1 MSSLF
6 DKLQSELED
15 REEEG
20 GITALD
26 LLDLP
31 AQLRK
36 IMRFMLREVESK
48 RTDLTKHILTWD
60 DEDRLAEEDLDKS
73 LDALVKQ
80 GWLLRLG
87 EEGKWRYKVNL
98 RRKKGSEIA
107 ASLFDKLDDRIEKQ
121 ARKFPDIKPSEIP
134 KPKEDDE

>member
-31 AQLRK
+31 AELRK
-36 IMRFMLREVESK
+36 IMRFMLREVESS
-48 RTDLTKHILTWD
+48 RMDLTDHIKTWEGMSLAD
-60 DEDRLAEEDLDKS
+60 DDLDTS
-73 LDALVKQ
+73 LDALVQQ

-107 ASLFDKLDDRIEKQ
+107 ASLFDKLDSRIEK
-121 ARKFPDIKPSEIP
+121 AAKKPP
-134 KPKEDDE
+134 EDEPEEGG

>member
-31 AQLRK
+31 SELRK
-36 IMRFMLREVESK
+36 IMRFMLRQVESS
-48 RTDLTKHILTWD
+48 RTDLTDHIKTWEKEKLSD
-60 DEDRLAEEDLDKS
+60 SDLDKS
-73 LDALVKQ
+73 LEALVKQ

-121 ARKFPDIKPSEIP
+121 ARKFPDIKP
-134 KPKEDDE
+134 KPKEDES